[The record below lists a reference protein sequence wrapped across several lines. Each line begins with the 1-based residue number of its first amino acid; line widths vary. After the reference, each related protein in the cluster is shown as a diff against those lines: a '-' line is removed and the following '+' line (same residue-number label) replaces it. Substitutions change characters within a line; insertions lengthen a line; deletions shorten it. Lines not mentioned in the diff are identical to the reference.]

1 MKQFYSL
8 FLIFAIQFSFA
19 QINQEKY
26 DYFVQFNGN
35 QLSKKVDINQV
46 LNHPIITKYISK
58 KPDFDLR
65 KYTSIIKLDQKI
77 TIHGSFL
84 DSVPYYQFTI
94 PIKGKEAVKQYL
106 TEKLGAGTENN
117 AIQDLGKYSVFTPK
131 GVKKTLAW
139 NDEFLVIFELTK
151 RLPKKYYEET
161 TSTAVMDSVA
171 AVDYYENDTIV
182 EAPAY
187 ADPAIP
193 VPSPP
198 KIAEPSV
205 SKNDP
210 VVFTDPAG
218 TDAVQEE
225 YQYDGNSY
233 EEYTVEQAEFDRKLA
248 ENQSEIIKH
257 LFENG
262 FTAPNSAKINIGADI
277 STWVDYS
284 GMISTFYSAY
294 SLPMALFGGYDKY
307 LPMQKNF
314 GDFVKG
320 INFDFY
326 FDNDNARIE
335 EIVEYSKEIADAVG
349 KIGDRKINKNI
360 FNYFP
365 SEKPLGYM
373 SYHINTKAALEKFP
387 SLMSDMFQNPKFA
400 KEDIAIITDL
410 ISTIVDEEATAKLF
424 DGDLSAFL
432 YNVKEV
438 EVMTKKYSYDENY
451 EEKITEEKVKK
462 TIPLFSVVF
471 TSTHPTFGD
480 KLLQLGVR
488 KKILTQNGN
497 YYQISGTKEYGDIY
511 ILKDKDVVAVSNTLD
526 HFSKGSGAFVK
537 ETKKDLSKNVIFGKL
552 NISQTVKAFGQNA
565 KEDDLNKLNR
575 IASQFSDF
583 TMESP
588 KKLIDNKFKFVLK
601 LNSLQTNKNIILQTL
616 DLADEMMTS
625 K

>member
-1 MKQFYSL
+1 MKQLYFL
-8 FLIFAIQFSFA
+8 FLLFASTLTFGQA
-19 QINQEKY
+19 NLDKY

-46 LNHPIITKYISK
+46 LNHPIITKYTGK
-58 KPDFDLR
+58 NPDFDLR
-65 KYTSIIKLDQKI
+65 KYASIIKLDQKI

-84 DSVPYYQFTI
+84 DSVPYYQVTI
-94 PIKGKEAVKQYL
+94 PIKNKEAVNQFL
-106 TEKLGAGTENN
+106 VDKLGAGAENN
-117 AIQDLGKYSVFTPK
+117 TIQDFGKYSVFTPK
-131 GVKKTLAW
+131 GVKKSLAW
-139 NDEFLVIFELTK
+139 NNEYLMIFELTK
-151 RLPKKYYEET
+151 RLPTKFYNE
-161 TSTAVMDSVA
+161 TSTVAMDSVA
-171 AVDYYENDTIV
+171 VVDYYENDTIV
-182 EAPAY
+182 APAY
-187 ADPAIP
+187 GDPTVS

-198 KIAEPSV
+198 KMGKPSAKEEPI
-205 SKNDP
+205 
-210 VVFTDPAG
+210 VFNEPAVA
-218 TDAVQEE
+218 TDAVQEDYLHE
-225 YQYDGNSY
+225 GNPY
-233 EEYTVEQAEFDRKLA
+233 EAYSVEQAEFDRKLA
-248 ENQSEIIKH
+248 ENQSEIIKR

-262 FTAPNSAKINIGADI
+262 FTAPTSSKVTIGADI
-277 STWVDYS
+277 SSWVDYG
-284 GMISTFYSAY
+284 GMISTLYAAY
-294 SLPMALFGGYDKY
+294 SYPMRLFGGYDKY

-314 GDFVKG
+314 GNFVKG
-320 INFDFY
+320 INLDFY

-335 EIVEYSKEIADAVG
+335 EIVEYSKEIAEAVS

-365 SEKPLGYM
+365 AQKPLGYM

-387 SLMSDMFQNPKFA
+387 SLMTDMFQNPKFT
-400 KEDIAIITDL
+400 KEDIGIITNL

-432 YNVKEV
+432 YDVKEV
-438 EVMTKKYSYDENY
+438 EVMTKKYGYDENY

-488 KKILTQNGN
+488 KKLLTQVGN
-497 YYQISGTKEYGDIY
+497 YYQILGTKEYGDIY
-511 ILKDKDVVAVSNTLD
+511 ILKDKDVVAISNTLNY
-526 HFSKGSGAFVK
+526 FSQGSGSFVK
-537 ETKKDLSKNVIFGKL
+537 ESKKDLSKNAIFGKL

-565 KEDDLNKLNR
+565 KEDEMNKVTRL
-575 IASQFSDF
+575 ASQFSDF

-616 DLADEMMTS
+616 DLADDMMGS

>member
-1 MKQFYSL
+1 MKQLYSL
-8 FLIFAIQFSFA
+8 LLLFASMLTFGQA
-19 QINQEKY
+19 NLDKY

-35 QLSKKVDINQV
+35 QLSKKVDVNQV
-46 LNHPIITKYISK
+46 LNHPIITKFTSK

-77 TIHGSFL
+77 TVHGSFL
-84 DSVPYYQFTI
+84 DSVPYYQVTI
-94 PIKGKEAVKQYL
+94 PIKNKEAVNQFL
-106 TEKLGAGTENN
+106 VDKLGAGKENN
-117 AIQDLGKYSVFTPK
+117 EIQDLGKYSVFTPK
-131 GVKKTLAW
+131 GVKKSLAW
-139 NDEFLVIFELTK
+139 NNEYLVIFELTK
-151 RLPKKYYEET
+151 RLPTKFYEET
-161 TSTAVMDSVA
+161 TSTVAMDSVA
-171 AVDYYENDTIV
+171 VVDYYENDTIV

-187 ADPAIP
+187 GDPTS

-198 KIAEPSV
+198 KIAEPS
-205 SKNDP
+205 SKDEP
-210 VVFTDPAG
+210 VVFNEPAVATD
-218 TDAVQEE
+218 TVQEDYLHE
-225 YQYDGNSY
+225 GNPY
-233 EEYTVEQAEFDRKLA
+233 EAYSAEQAEFDRKLA
-248 ENQSEIIKH
+248 ENQSEIIKR

-262 FTAPNSAKINIGADI
+262 FAAPTSPKINIMADI
-277 STWVDYS
+277 SSWVDYG
-284 GMISTFYSAY
+284 GMISTLYSAY
-294 SLPMALFGGYDKY
+294 SYPMRLFGGFDKY

-314 GDFVKG
+314 GNFVKG
-320 INFDFY
+320 INLDFY

-335 EIVEYSKEIADAVG
+335 EIVEYSKEIAEVVS

-373 SYHINTKAALEKFP
+373 SYHINTKAALEQFP
-387 SLMSDMFQNPKFA
+387 SLMTDMFQNPKFT
-400 KEDIAIITDL
+400 KEDITIITDL

-432 YNVKEV
+432 YDVKEV
-438 EVMTKKYSYDENY
+438 EVMTKKYGYDENY

-488 KKILTQNGN
+488 KKLLIQNGN
-497 YYQISGTKEYGDIY
+497 YYQILGTKEYGDIY

-526 HFSKGSGAFVK
+526 YFGKGSGSFVK
-537 ETKKDLSKNVIFGKL
+537 ETKRDLSKNAIFGKM
-552 NISQTVKAFGQNA
+552 NISQTIKAFGQNV
-565 KEDDLNKLNR
+565 KDDELNKMNR
-575 IASQFSDF
+575 FASQFSDF

-588 KKLIDNKFKFVLK
+588 KKLIDNKFKFVFK
-601 LNSLQTNKNIILQTL
+601 LNSLQTDKNIILQTL
-616 DLADEMMTS
+616 DLANDMMAS

>member
-8 FLIFAIQFSFA
+8 FLLFASVLTFGQASLD
-19 QINQEKY
+19 KY

-35 QLSKKVDINQV
+35 QLSKKVDVNQV
-46 LNHPIITKYISK
+46 LNHPIITKFTSK

-84 DSVPYYQFTI
+84 DSVPYYQVTI
-94 PIKGKEAVKQYL
+94 PIKNKEAVKQYL
-106 TEKLGAGTENN
+106 VENLKAENN
-117 AIQDLGKYSVFTPK
+117 AIQDFGKYAVFTSK
-131 GVKKTLAW
+131 GAKKSLVW
-139 NDEFLVIFELTK
+139 NDDYLVIFELTK
-151 RLPKKYYEET
+151 RLPTKFYNEEAAMR
-161 TSTAVMDSVA
+161 AVDSA
-171 AVDYYENDTIV
+171 ATIDYYENDTIA
-182 EAPAY
+182 APAV
-187 ADPAIP
+187 AD
-193 VPSPP
+193 VEP
-198 KIAEPSV
+198 KASDIILE
-205 SKNDP
+205 D
-210 VVFTDPAG
+210 D
-218 TDAVQEE
+218 
-225 YQYDGNSY
+225 QYDENPY
-233 EEYTVEQAEFDRKLA
+233 EAYSAEQAEFDRKLA
-248 ENQSEIIKH
+248 ENQSEIIKR

-262 FTAPNSAKINIGADI
+262 FTAPTSSKITIGADI
-277 STWVDYS
+277 SSWVDYG
-284 GMISTFYSAY
+284 GMISTLYSAY
-294 SLPMALFGGYDKY
+294 SYPMRLFGGYDKY

-314 GDFVKG
+314 GNFVKG
-320 INFDFY
+320 INLDFY

-335 EIVEYSKEIADAVG
+335 EIVEYSTEIAEAVS

-373 SYHINTKAALEKFP
+373 SYHINTRAALEKFP
-387 SLMSDMFQNPKFA
+387 SLMTDMFQNPKFA
-400 KEDIAIITDL
+400 KEDILVITDL

-432 YNVKEV
+432 YDVKEV
-438 EVMTKKYSYDENY
+438 EVMTKKYGYDENY

-488 KKILTQNGN
+488 KKMLIQNGN
-497 YYQISGTKEYGDIY
+497 YYQILGTKEYGDIY

-526 HFSKGSGAFVK
+526 YFSKGNSSFVK
-537 ETKKDLSKNVIFGKL
+537 ETKKDLSKNAIFGKL
-552 NISQTVKAFGQNA
+552 NISQTIKAFGQNA
-565 KEDDLNKLNR
+565 KDDELNKMNR
-575 IASQFSDF
+575 FASQFSDF

-588 KKLIDNKFKFVLK
+588 KKLIDNKFKFVFK
-601 LNSLQTNKNIILQTL
+601 LNSLQTDKNIILQTL
-616 DLADEMMTS
+616 DLANDMMAS

>member
-8 FLIFAIQFSFA
+8 FLLFTSMLTFGQA
-19 QINQEKY
+19 NLDKY

-35 QLSKKVDINQV
+35 QLSKKVDVNQV
-46 LNHPIITKYISK
+46 LNHPIITKFTSK

-84 DSVPYYQFTI
+84 DSVPYYQVTI
-94 PIKGKEAVKQYL
+94 PIKNKEAVKQYL
-106 TEKLGAGTENN
+106 VENLKAENN
-117 AIQDLGKYSVFTPK
+117 TIQDFGKYAVFTSK
-131 GVKKTLAW
+131 GAKKSLAW
-139 NDEFLVIFELTK
+139 NDDYLVIFELTK
-151 RLPKKYYEET
+151 RLPTKFYNEEAAMR
-161 TSTAVMDSVA
+161 AVDSA
-171 AVDYYENDTIV
+171 ATIDYYENDTIV
-182 EAPAY
+182 EAPAVS
-187 ADPAIP
+187 D
-193 VPSPP
+193 VEP
-198 KIAEPSV
+198 KASDIILE
-205 SKNDP
+205 D
-210 VVFTDPAG
+210 D
-218 TDAVQEE
+218 
-225 YQYDGNSY
+225 QYDENPY
-233 EEYTVEQAEFDRKLA
+233 EAYSAEQAEFDRKLA
-248 ENQSEIIKH
+248 ENQSEIIKR

-262 FTAPNSAKINIGADI
+262 FTAPTSSKITIGADI
-277 STWVDYS
+277 SSWVDYG
-284 GMISTFYSAY
+284 GMISTLYSAY
-294 SLPMALFGGYDKY
+294 SYPMRLFGGYDKY

-314 GDFVKG
+314 GNFVKG
-320 INFDFY
+320 INLDFY

-335 EIVEYSKEIADAVG
+335 EIVEYSKEIAEAVS

-365 SEKPLGYM
+365 AEKPLGYM

-387 SLMSDMFQNPKFA
+387 SLMTDMFQNPKFT

-432 YNVKEV
+432 YDVKEV
-438 EVMTKKYSYDENY
+438 EVMTKKYDYDENY

-488 KKILTQNGN
+488 KKMLIQNGN
-497 YYQISGTKEYGDIY
+497 YYQILGTKEYGDIY

-526 HFSKGSGAFVK
+526 YFSKGSGSFVK
-537 ETKKDLSKNVIFGKL
+537 ETKKDLSKNAIFGKI
-552 NISQTVKAFGQNA
+552 NISQTIKAFGKNA
-565 KEDDLNKLNR
+565 KDDELNKMNR
-575 IASQFSDF
+575 FASQFSDF

-601 LNSLQTNKNIILQTL
+601 LNSLQNDKNIILQTL
-616 DLADEMMTS
+616 DLANDMMAS

>member
-1 MKQFYSL
+1 MKQLYSL
-8 FLIFAIQFSFA
+8 FLLFASMLTFGQA
-19 QINQEKY
+19 NLDKY

-35 QLSKKVDINQV
+35 QLSKKVDVNQV
-46 LNHPIITKYISK
+46 LNHPIITKFTSK

-84 DSVPYYQFTI
+84 DSVPYYQVTI
-94 PIKGKEAVKQYL
+94 PIKNKEAVKQYL
-106 TEKLGAGTENN
+106 VENLKAENN
-117 AIQDLGKYSVFTPK
+117 AIQDFGKYAVFTSK
-131 GVKKTLAW
+131 GAKKSLAW
-139 NDEFLVIFELTK
+139 NDDFLVIFELTK
-151 RLPKKYYEET
+151 RLPTKFYND
-161 TSTAVMDSVA
+161 TSAVAIDSVA
-171 AVDYYENDTIV
+171 VTDYYGNDTIV
-182 EAPAY
+182 EAPAVS
-187 ADPAIP
+187 D
-193 VPSPP
+193 VEP
-198 KIAEPSV
+198 KASDIIL
-205 SKNDP
+205 D
-210 VVFTDPAG
+210 D
-218 TDAVQEE
+218 D
-225 YQYDGNSY
+225 QYDENPY
-233 EEYTVEQAEFDRKLA
+233 EAYSAEQAEFDRKLA
-248 ENQSEIIKH
+248 ENQSEIIKR

-262 FTAPNSAKINIGADI
+262 FTAPTSSKITIGADI
-277 STWVDYS
+277 SSWVDYG
-284 GMISTFYSAY
+284 GMISTLYSAY
-294 SLPMALFGGYDKY
+294 SYPMRLFGGYDKY
-307 LPMQKNF
+307 LPMQKSF
-314 GDFVKG
+314 GNFVKG
-320 INFDFY
+320 INLDFY

-335 EIVEYSKEIADAVG
+335 EIIEYSKEIAEAVS

-365 SEKPLGYM
+365 AEKPLGYM

-387 SLMSDMFQNPKFA
+387 SLMTDMFQNPKFT

-432 YNVKEV
+432 YDVKEV
-438 EVMTKKYSYDENY
+438 EVMTKKYDYDENY

-488 KKILTQNGN
+488 KKLLIQNGN
-497 YYQISGTKEYGDIY
+497 YYQILGTKEYGDIY

-526 HFSKGSGAFVK
+526 YFSKGNGSFVK
-537 ETKKDLSKNVIFGKL
+537 ETKKDLSKNAIFGKM
-552 NISQTVKAFGQNA
+552 NISQTIKAFGKNA
-565 KEDDLNKLNR
+565 KDDELNKMNR
-575 IASQFSDF
+575 FASQFSDF

-601 LNSLQTNKNIILQTL
+601 LNSLQNDKNIILQTL
-616 DLADEMMTS
+616 DLANDMMAS